1 MKILITGGAGYIGST
16 IASALIDAS
25 HQPILIDNLVNGR
38 REFTKNRIFYEG
50 DIGDSALIARIFDEQ
65 RNIDAVIHCAALIIV
80 PDSVARPY
88 DYYHENVTKSLNLFH
103 QLAGLGVRRIV
114 FSSSASVY
122 DTVPG
127 FMVTEEAALKPLSP
141 YSRTKLMMEM
151 MLEDL
156 SRAEGFSAIAL
167 RYFNPIGA
175 DPAMRTGP
183 YLKKPSH
190 VLAKIIQAAD
200 GQIPYFAITG
210 TDWPTRDGTGIRD
223 YMHVWDLARAHVAAV
238 ERFDQ
243 CMDEENRPFAVINL
257 GTGNGVTV
265 RELLAAFESVAGKP
279 VASKEEKP
287 RPGDVAGAFANCD
300 KAKKRLLWSADKTV
314 ADAIKD
320 ALSWDKARK
329 HILNGFL
336 I

>member
-1 MKILITGGAGYIGST
+1 MKTLITGGAGYIGST
-16 IASALIDAS
+16 IASALIDAG
-25 HQPILIDNLVNGR
+25 HQAVLIDNLVNGR
-38 REFTKNRIFYEG
+38 REFTKDRIFYEG
-50 DIGDSALIARIFDEQ
+50 DIGDSVLISRIFDEH
-65 RNIDAVIHCAALIIV
+65 RDIYAVIHCAALIIV

-103 QLAGLGVRRIV
+103 QLAGLGVRRII
-114 FSSSASVY
+114 FSSSASLY

-127 FMVTEEAALKPLSP
+127 FMVTEESILKPLSP

-151 MLEDL
+151 ILENL
-156 SRAEGFSAIAL
+156 SQAEGFSAIAL

-183 YLKKPSH
+183 YLKNPTH
-190 VLAKIIQAAD
+190 VLAKIIQASN
-200 GQIPYFAITG
+200 GQIPYFSITG
-210 TDWPTRDGTGIRD
+210 ADWPTRDGSGIRD

-243 CMDEENRPFAVINL
+243 CIAEEGKPFAVINL

-265 RELLAAFESVAGKP
+265 RELLAAFESVIGKP
-279 VASKEEKP
+279 VPAKEENP

-300 KAKKRLLWSADKTV
+300 KAKKRLLWTAKKTV
-314 ADAIKD
+314 SDSIKD
-320 ALSWDKARK
+320 ALSWDEARK
-329 HILNGFL
+329 HILNGFK
-336 I
+336 